1 MHIRGLLLLLAVL
14 TGTVAPAAAQGPQAV
29 GSIEV
34 RGGKVRGTDKGN
46 VKGTDKARIPLERK
60 RFYVFPGG
68 LRENQALLDRLKTAE
83 LTSRDCFYTGL
94 QASPCF
100 IKWLGEVNCES
111 PFCRKIKREDIQGV
125 KEFEAAYAKGLA
137 AYRNRPD
144 IALSWILNNLPTD
157 LVTAY
162 YRHQRGIIDKALG
175 LQKPLQTSITA
186 TGAETIFPGLAVTD
200 KSSKYL
206 VSNILPVE
214 IDDKSYVWACEV
226 DVKPNKPERLV
237 LALPLAPNKKNCV
250 LFANPLRVCSTEACE
265 KK

>member
-1 MHIRGLLLLLAVL
+1 MHIRGLLLLLAML
-14 TGTVAPAAAQGPQAV
+14 TFTVAPVAAQAQQSL
-29 GSIEV
+29 GSIVV
-34 RGGKVRGTDKGN
+34 RARN
-46 VKGTDKARIPLERK
+46 VKGTDKTRIPLARK
-60 RFYVFPGG
+60 RFYLFPGG
-68 LRENQALLDRLKTAE
+68 LRENQPLLDRLKTAE

-100 IKWLGEVNCES
+100 IKWLQQENCES
-111 PFCRKIKREDIQGV
+111 PFCRSVKREDIQGV
-125 KEFEAAYAKGLA
+125 KEFEAAYAKGLT

-144 IALSWILNNLPTD
+144 IALSWILNNLPPD

-175 LQKPLQTSITA
+175 QQKALQTSMT
-186 TGAETIFPGLAVTD
+186 TSGAEATFPGLTVTD

-214 IDDKSYVWACEV
+214 IDDKSYVWACEI
-226 DVKPNKPERLV
+226 DVQPNKPAALL
-237 LALPLAPNKKNCV
+237 LALPLDPKRKNCV
-250 LFANPLRVCSTEACE
+250 LFANPLRVCSTQACE